1 MDKLRSPND
10 RETALECL
18 KLAAANITAPAADLV
33 ADAAVFF
40 EFVTGDD
47 RARALSE
54 LKDAVDALK

>member
-1 MDKLRSPND
+1 MGKLRNPND

-18 KLAAANITAPAADLV
+18 RLASANITAPAADLV

-47 RARALSE
+47 RARALAE
-54 LKDAVDALK
+54 LKGTVDALR